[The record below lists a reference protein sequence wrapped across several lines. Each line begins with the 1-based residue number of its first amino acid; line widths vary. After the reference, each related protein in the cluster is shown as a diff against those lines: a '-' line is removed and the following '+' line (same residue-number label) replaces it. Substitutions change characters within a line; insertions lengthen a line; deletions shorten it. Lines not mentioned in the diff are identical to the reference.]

1 MHMLHKILVP
11 LSERELNSM
20 SREDL
25 IYEARSIA
33 EDSTDYFADSVF
45 DWRETD
51 TAGRWE
57 NDYPVNVLFSGDDLS
72 RFIKELEETRGYQ
85 DEEISRHLKEIC
97 KTSSDLRE
105 IRSAIDDPGSSWQLS
120 YHLQALAEM
129 LSGFYTFESGF
140 YHVDT
145 ASSRVTQGLIEQVR
159 ATPNKWALV
168 MFDYHI

>member
-11 LSERELNSM
+11 LSERELNSL
-20 SREDL
+20 SHEDL
-25 IYEARSIA
+25 IDEARSTA
-33 EDSTDYFADSVF
+33 EDDTENYYDTVF
-45 DWRETD
+45 DWRETV

-57 NDYPVNVLFSGDDLS
+57 IDYPVNVMLSRDDLS
-72 RFIKELEETRGYQ
+72 RFIKELEETREYQ
-85 DEEISRHLKEIC
+85 DAEISRYLKEIC

-105 IRSAIDDPGSSWQLS
+105 ICSAIDEPGSSWQLS
-120 YHLQALAEM
+120 YNLQVLAEM
-129 LSGFYTFESGF
+129 LAGVYTFESGF